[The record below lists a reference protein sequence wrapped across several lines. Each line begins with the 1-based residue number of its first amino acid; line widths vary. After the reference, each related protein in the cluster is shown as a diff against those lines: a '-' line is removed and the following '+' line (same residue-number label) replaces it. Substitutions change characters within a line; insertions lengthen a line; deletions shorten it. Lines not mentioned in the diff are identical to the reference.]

1 MLERS
6 TASNSTKSLTMAA
19 TSTSFVFILSLAIA
33 FSFLTVL
40 GICAYRLWF
49 HPLSKYPGPF
59 WGSITNLHAAYH
71 SWKGDL
77 HLDMWRCHEKY
88 GDHVRYGPNRLIFN
102 TAESIKDIY
111 SSGKN
116 VQKCK
121 GYLTM
126 MHRVPNTIT
135 QRNKALHAKQRR
147 LLSHGFSDAAL
158 RSYEETID
166 RHIQRLSEQLGS
178 SCCESD
184 ESWSCVRD
192 MSRWTG
198 YITFDI
204 MLDIIYGRRSEMVT
218 KEDNRYLLEAIEK
231 SNIRVGVLMPLWYL
245 KGSSIERYLF
255 PSSIVARYKFLTFV
269 KALLK
274 TNDDERSESSARKS
288 VYSIMKGSEDKEGLG
303 PNEIAAES
311 TNLIVAGS
319 DTTSTVL
326 AAALFYLSRTP
337 TVYAKVAA
345 KIRSCFHRP
354 IDLQNRS
361 LLHSCLY
368 LRACIEES
376 MRMAPPIAS
385 ALFREVEPSGAM
397 IDGHFIPAGVDIGTC
412 IYSVHHNS
420 QYFTDPFQFMPER
433 WLPLKDGSNK
443 EEVQSAH
450 SAFMPFSVGSRSCI
464 GKALAMMELQS
475 ILANL
480 LFFFDFRVAE
490 GDVGAIGEGSKDAE
504 WGRHREGEYQLYDH
518 LTAMKYGPFLQFRKR

>member
-1 MLERS
+1 MTSALGS
-6 TASNSTKSLTMAA
+6 FVYCLILAISLALGLSSLT
-19 TSTSFVFILSLAIA
+19 V
-33 FSFLTVL
+33 V
-40 GICAYRLWF
+40 GICAYRLWL

-59 WGSITNLHAAYH
+59 WGKITNLHAAYH

-88 GDHVRYGPNRLIFN
+88 GDHIRYGPDRLIFN
-102 TAESIKDIY
+102 TADEFVLDVY
-111 SSGKN
+111 SSGKD
-116 VQKCK
+116 VHKCK

-135 QRNKALHAKQRR
+135 QRNKTLHARQRR

-166 RHIQRLSEQLGS
+166 RHVQRLCEKLGPDD
-178 SCCESD
+178 CESD
-184 ESWSCVRD
+184 ENWSCAKD
-192 MSRWTG
+192 MSKWTG

-204 MLDIIYGRRSEMVT
+204 MLDIIYGRQSAMIT
-218 KEDNRYLLEAIEK
+218 KAENRYLLEAIEK
-231 SNIRVGVLMPLWYL
+231 SNIRVGVLMPLWHL
-245 KGSSIERYLF
+245 KGSFIERYLF
-255 PSSIVARYKFLTFV
+255 PSSIVARYEFLAFV
-269 KALLK
+269 KNLLK
-274 TNDDERSESSARKS
+274 TKDDEGADASWRQS
-288 VYSIMKGSEDKEGLG
+288 VYSILKGSEGKEGLG

-326 AAALFYLSRTP
+326 AAALFYLSRDP
-337 TVYAKVAA
+337 TAYAKVAA
-345 KIRSCFHRP
+345 EVRSCFHRP
-354 IDLQNRS
+354 ADLHNRS

-385 ALFREVEPSGAM
+385 ALFREVDSGGTI
-397 IDGHFIPAGVDIGTC
+397 IDGHFIPAGIDIGTS
-412 IYSVHHNS
+412 IYSIHHNS
-420 QYFTDPFQFMPER
+420 QYFPEPFQFLPER
-433 WLPLKDGSNK
+433 WLPLKDGSNQK
-443 EEVQSAH
+443 DVQGAH
-450 SAFMPFSVGSRSCI
+450 SAFMPFSIGSRGCI
-464 GKALAMMELQS
+464 GKVLAVMELHS

-490 GDVGAIGEGSKDAE
+490 GDVGAIGEGKKDAE

-518 LTAMKYGPFLQFRKR
+518 LTAMKYGPFLQFRKREL